1 MLMRRAPIAKKRAA
15 PRRNEGRVQHGRV
28 KARQR
33 FATDHVKRYW
43 ETLERKCVACGRTDA
58 TVIHHILAPMAEK
71 MRKRDHR
78 FVVILCPD
86 RCHNFHPD
94 SIHGLGSEAKFLATH
109 GIDLIAIARTN
120 WSNFNG

>member
-1 MLMRRAPIAKKRAA
+1 MLMRRTPIAKKRAK

-28 KARQR
+28 KARGR

-71 MRKRDHR
+71 LRKRDHR
-78 FVVILCPD
+78 LVVILCPG
-86 RCHNFHPD
+86 CHNGNDISVHL
-94 SIHGLGSEAKFLATH
+94 LGSEALFQEKT
-109 GIDLIAIARTN
+109 GIDLVEVARVN
-120 WSNFNG
+120 WSNFHG